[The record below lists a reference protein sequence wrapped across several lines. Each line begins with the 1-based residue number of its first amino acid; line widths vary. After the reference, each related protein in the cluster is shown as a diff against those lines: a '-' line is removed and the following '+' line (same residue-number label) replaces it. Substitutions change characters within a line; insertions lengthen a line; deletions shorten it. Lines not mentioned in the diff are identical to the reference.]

1 MRRRLRVQDVTSVRL
16 VADEK
21 PAKPPQPERDVSFL
35 AQQVGNKLM
44 RAPCLIQGPDGA
56 FQLVWTTGWGD
67 RGTRH
72 GTVLRVSKEFLATL
86 P

>member
-35 AQQVGNKLM
+35 AQQVGN
-44 RAPCLIQGPDGA
+44 
-56 FQLVWTTGWGD
+56 
-67 RGTRH
+67 
-72 GTVLRVSKEFLATL
+72 
-86 P
+86 